1 MIRRLVVSLAI
12 LSTLSAVPAS
22 AADPRQRWRRAGPRP
37 ALNRRNDPRA
47 AEVKLMQF
55 VAAYGGQWAFPAR
68 QAQGIVARRCAR
80 LTTTGIAGTQR
91 RSLKKGE
98 TMVRRIL
105 SLIAIAATLA
115 ATPAG
120 AADLKVTSAGAVR
133 GLIAQIIDDY
143 SKQTG
148 QKFDFTI
155 GTTGQ
160 LRNIIA
166 TGQHADLI
174 IVSTPL
180 MGELEKTGKLTAGS
194 RADLGRVGI
203 GVTVREGATVPNVS
217 TPDAFKQALM
227 AARSIAY
234 TDPAEGGTS
243 GIYFNNLA
251 DKLGIGDAVRKKA
264 MLTKGGREA
273 AIEVAEG
280 RVEMAIVFV
289 SEAMAVKGV
298 KLAGPLPAPL
308 QDYSVY
314 AAAIPASSTDA
325 AAARAF
331 IAALTSAAMAERWRA
346 NGFEPPTR

>member
-1 MIRRLVVSLAI
+1 MTRRL
-12 LSTLSAVPAS
+12 T
-22 AADPRQRWRRAGPRP
+22 
-37 ALNRRNDPRA
+37 
-47 AEVKLMQF
+47 
-55 VAAYGGQWAFPAR
+55 
-68 QAQGIVARRCAR
+68 
-80 LTTTGIAGTQR
+80 
-91 RSLKKGE
+91 
-98 TMVRRIL
+98 
-105 SLIAIAATLA
+105 SLIAMAAALL
-115 ATPAG
+115 ATPVG
-120 AADLKVTSAGAVR
+120 AADLKVISAGAVR
-133 GLIAQIIDDY
+133 GLIAQVIDDY

-180 MGELEKTGKLTAGS
+180 MGELEKTGKFMPGS

-203 GVTVREGATVPNVS
+203 GVTVREGAPVPNVA
-217 TPDAFKQALM
+217 TPEAFKQALID
-227 AARSIAY
+227 ARSIAY

-243 GIYFNNLA
+243 GIYFNGLA
-251 DKLGIGDAVRKKA
+251 EKFGIGDAVRKKA
-264 MLTKGGREA
+264 VLTRGGREA

-280 RVEMAIVFV
+280 RAEMAIVFM
-289 SEAMAVKGV
+289 SESAAVKGV
-298 KLAGPLPAPL
+298 KLAGPLPGAL

-331 IAALTSAAMAERWRA
+331 ITALTSPAMAERWRA
-346 NGFEPPTR
+346 NGFEPPK